1 MNITV
6 TVAICTHN
14 RAKDT
19 GEAIESVLIQNYPN
33 EEIEIIVID
42 NRSTDNTV
50 EVVNNLRLRHG
61 SRIRYIFEDKL
72 GLSVAR
78 NRAIREA
85 KGKYILFLDDD
96 ALASIEWVRNIV
108 EVFESNSSIGC
119 VGGKIEPIWENKE
132 PDWIPQEYRSVFT
145 ILDYSSE
152 VKEMPSPSIPYGA
165 NVAFRVSVFDHM
177 KPFREDLGRVG
188 TNLLSSEESELIARL
203 REGYKVYYTPFAPVK
218 HKIAKERTT
227 KKWFLKRMFWQG
239 VSDAVKRKDKSSIA
253 ILKHTIRMFQAILS
267 SILTI
272 FHFKTFIRQVVKI
285 CYRNG
290 SLVGILRYNG
300 RG

>member
-1 MNITV
+1 MSTTV

-14 RAKDT
+14 RAQDT
-19 GEAIESVLIQNYPN
+19 GEAIESILTQSYAE
-33 EEIEIIVID
+33 EEIEIIVVD
-42 NRSTDNTV
+42 NRSTDHTA
-50 EVVNNLRLRHG
+50 EVVNQLRDRHG
-61 SRIRYIFEDKL
+61 SRIRYILENKL

-78 NRAIREA
+78 NRAIQEA
-85 KGKYILFLDDD
+85 RGKYILFLDDD
-96 ALASIEWVRNIV
+96 ALASMEWVQNIV
-108 EVFESNSSIGC
+108 EVFESDPLIGC
-119 VGGKIEPIWENKE
+119 VGGKIEPIWEVEE
-132 PDWIPQEYRSVFT
+132 PDWIPEEYRSVFT

-165 NVAFRVSVFDHM
+165 NVAFRMRVFQEM

-188 TNLLSSEESELIARL
+188 KNLLSSEESELIARV
-203 REGYKVYYTPFAPVK
+203 REKYKVFYTPFAPVK

-227 KKWFLKRMFWQG
+227 KKWFLKRIFWQG
-239 VSDAVKRKDKSSIA
+239 VSDAVKRKDKGSIA
-253 ILKHTIRMFQAILS
+253 ILKNIIRMAQAILS
-267 SILTI
+267 SILSI